1 MFALG
6 VALVRLW
13 PERWPALTG
22 GVIGAALV
30 ICGYAVL
37 TKVFPGALSA
47 DETYARLRE
56 PFGYWN
62 SVGLMAAMAAP
73 ACLWLGA
80 RRSGHAALNALA
92 YPALGLL
99 VVACLLAY
107 SRGSLLAMGAGCAVW
122 FAVVPL
128 RLRGASVFGIGG
140 LGGLFVGLWAFG
152 QDALSNDR
160 VPLDERTAAG
170 HELGVLLV
178 VMLAI
183 LLVAGLAVNFAL
195 AERAPSLAARRRA
208 GAVVAAC
215 VALLPIVLA
224 GSLALSERGL
234 GGSISKAWDDLT
246 NPAASTPANDPT
258 RLTAIGSVRAR
269 YWNEALQI
277 WEANKAVGVGAGGY
291 RTARPRYRDDTLN
304 VRHAHGYL
312 VQTMADLGLVGLAVS
327 LALLAAWL
335 AGAARTTG
343 PWRGPARATFT
354 PERIGLLTMCAVVVV
369 FGVHSLID
377 WTWFVPGNVVPALL
391 CAGWVAGRG
400 PLTEPVGV
408 RRPWRERLRALGPP
422 AGGRRRRR
430 GGHRR
435 GRRGRLGD
443 VRSAALGQRRQRRAR
458 GARGRPRARG
468 PRRYPPRAQ
477 RRSAVD
483 QPAVRGVDGRAV
495 RRQRPGRAAAARGG
509 GATAPVDRRAVA
521 APGAVRARP
530 RPPAGRPA
538 ADRPGAVPRSAL
550 GHGPGDLARGQPPG
564 DRTAQTPPPSA
575 SAAPARAA
583 LAGQRAQRAEA
594 CRARRSS
601 GGPPTRPHLEVT
613 EARLGEDLAQR
624 SRGEEAQVVGA
635 RIEVLVESSHG
646 ERDQAAR
653 PWYGVVTRI
662 RPPQSSTRR
671 TSASSPTT
679 SATCSSTSPA
689 HTTSN
694 SSSPNGSRAPSATC
708 CTSASGARS
717 QGAPHGLG
725 GDVDG
730 RHAAAGSHELGG
742 ERPVAAAEVEHAIA
756 GVHVVEQ
763 ERAALGE
770 ALGLDV
776 LGHRPPHRL
785 APRVHGVQSGRWER
799 TVRAGAPLPFAD
811 R

>member
-1 MFALG
+1 MSTHAASADARPLARRIAVPRVGVASLATVAFTALLAAVALEGEGGLQLGPLTTVEIALQVVAGVAAAGALLLGGHTRRVYGALPLGLFAVLVALTAASIGWAIEPGDAWIEANRTLAWCAVFALG

-22 GVIGAALV
+22 GMIGAALV

-195 AERAPSLAARRRA
+195 AERAPSLPARRRA
-208 GAVVAAC
+208 GAVVAAS

-234 GGSISKAWDDLT
+234 AGSISKAWDDLT

-312 VQTMADLGLVGLAVS
+312 VQTMSDLGLVGLAVS

-400 PLTEPVGV
+400 PLTEPVGA
-408 RRPWRERLRALGPP
+408 RRPWRERLELSVRRPVAVGAAVAAIVVAGVSAWATYGPQRSVNAANDALEALEAGRVPEARA
-422 AGGRRRRR
+422 
-430 GGHRR
+430 
-435 GRRGRLGD
+435 D
-443 VRSAALGQRRQRRAR
+443 IRRAR
-458 GARGRPRARG
+458 NADPLSTNPLYAGSTVELSAGNTEGAR
-468 PRRYPPRAQ
+468 RRLEE
-477 RRSAVD
+477 
-483 QPAVRGVDGRAV
+483 AVRLHPSTAEPWLRLAQFELDHDHPQAAL
-495 RRQRPGRAAAARGG
+495 RRIG
-509 GATAPVDRRAVA
+509 
-521 APGAVRARP
+521 
-530 RPPAGRPA
+530 PALYL
-538 ADRPGAVPRSAL
+538 DPRSATVQATWL
-550 GHGPGDLARGQPPG
+550 E
-564 DRTAQTPPPSA
+564 A
-575 SAAPARAA
+575 SRQET
-583 LAGQRAQRAEA
+583 G
-594 CRARRSS
+594 RR
-601 GGPPTRPHLEVT
+601 
-613 EARLGEDLAQR
+613 
-624 SRGEEAQVVGA
+624 
-635 RIEVLVESSHG
+635 
-646 ERDQAAR
+646 
-653 PWYGVVTRI
+653 
-662 RPPQSSTRR
+662 
-671 TSASSPTT
+671 
-679 SATCSSTSPA
+679 
-689 HTTSN
+689 N
-694 SSSPNGSRAPSATC
+694 
-708 CTSASGARS
+708 
-717 QGAPHGLG
+717 
-725 GDVDG
+725 
-730 RHAAAGSHELGG
+730 
-742 ERPVAAAEVEHAIA
+742 AAAERKR
-756 GVHVVEQ
+756 G
-763 ERAALGE
+763 
-770 ALGLDV
+770 
-776 LGHRPPHRL
+776 
-785 APRVHGVQSGRWER
+785 SGK
-799 TVRAGAPLPFAD
+799 GKP
-811 R
+811 